1 MTETM
6 QYEAQRTKPGE
17 RKEWHVSG
25 LQGTFGPSVWCVLG
39 LGKGRDTEET
49 MDGKVLIVLIGP
61 RGAFYIV
68 VNNSSN
74 KESNLMNGD
83 GALVHVPSF

>member
-1 MTETM
+1 
-6 QYEAQRTKPGE
+6 
-17 RKEWHVSG
+17 
-25 LQGTFGPSVWCVLG
+25 
-39 LGKGRDTEET
+39 

-61 RGAFYIV
+61 RGAFYII

>member
-1 MTETM
+1 MTHQWAAGNLWAICPM
-6 QYEAQRTKPGE
+6 CPGVGE
-17 RKEWHVSG
+17 
-25 LQGTFGPSVWCVLG
+25 
-39 LGKGRDTEET
+39 GRDTEET

-61 RGAFYIV
+61 RGAFYII